1 MSTIHLGSRT
11 TAEQAL
17 RGASLSGKR
26 AIVTGASSGLGVET
40 TRVLAL
46 AGANVTLAVRSVPA
60 GEAVA
65 ADLHAAL
72 PLTAGKLDV
81 RPLDLAD
88 LASVRAFTDAIA
100 AEGRPIDLLIN
111 NAGVM
116 APPLSKT
123 AQGFEL
129 QLGINHLGHFLL
141 TERLRPRMTAGRIVN
156 VSSGLH
162 TRGSGARL
170 LETLDDD
177 NAYERRKYVPFDAYG
192 DSKLANILFTRALAK
207 RLPLSVLA
215 FSLHPG
221 VIPTNLSRSMGALG
235 AVFRTVG
242 RLFMKTVAQGAA
254 TSVFAATAPELE
266 GSSGAYLSDCAIAI
280 PKAEALDDALAEKV
294 WALSERCVAAR

>member
-46 AGANVTLAVRSVPA
+46 AGADVTLAVRSVPA

-65 ADLHAAL
+65 ADLRAAL
-72 PLTAGKLDV
+72 PLAAGKLDV

-116 APPLSKT
+116 APRS
-123 AQGFEL
+123 
-129 QLGINHLGHFLL
+129 
-141 TERLRPRMTAGRIVN
+141 
-156 VSSGLH
+156 
-162 TRGSGARL
+162 AR
-170 LETLDDD
+170 
-177 NAYERRKYVPFDAYG
+177 RRKA
-192 DSKLANILFTRALAK
+192 SSSSSA
-207 RLPLSVLA
+207 
-215 FSLHPG
+215 
-221 VIPTNLSRSMGALG
+221 PTTS
-235 AVFRTVG
+235 
-242 RLFMKTVAQGAA
+242 A
-254 TSVFAATAPELE
+254 TSCSPSA
-266 GSSGAYLSDCAIAI
+266 CARA
-280 PKAEALDDALAEKV
+280 
-294 WALSERCVAAR
+294 

>member
-1 MSTIHLGSRT
+1 MSTIRLGSRT

-46 AGANVTLAVRSVPA
+46 AGADVTLAVRSVPA

-65 ADLHAAL
+65 ADLRAAL

-88 LASVRAFTDAIA
+88 LASVRAFTDAIG
-100 AEGRPIDLLIN
+100 AEGRPLDLLIN

-116 APPLSKT
+116 APPLGKT

-129 QLGINHLGHFLL
+129 QLGTNHLGHFLL

-170 LETLDDD
+170 LETLDGDR
-177 NAYERRKYVPFDAYG
+177 AYERRKYVLWILKSPFLLRQLMLQPTMDTLLG
-192 DSKLANILFTRALAK
+192 DDVGACLAPSDPHMGAFARRAPARVAGLAAPTARAGALPASAVAAREAGPLALGRALAC
-207 RLPLSVLA
+207 VDGMA
-215 FSLHPG
+215 
-221 VIPTNLSRSMGALG
+221 NGA
-235 AVFRTVG
+235 RHRQT
-242 RLFMKTVAQGAA
+242 
-254 TSVFAATAPELE
+254 
-266 GSSGAYLSDCAIAI
+266 
-280 PKAEALDDALAEKV
+280 
-294 WALSERCVAAR
+294 